1 MFAHLAWAWSLSA
14 LCGSD
19 AEGLACLAQ
28 MPGSYAPVGYGPAQ
42 AGPPM
47 QMPPPMAYAKGAPF
61 MQAQQQRL
69 EVTVPVPEARVSN
82 GLPAWAPVR
91 VQSACHSSGR
101 QWMHHLL
108 SDSQPACRAS

>member
-1 MFAHLAWAWSLSA
+1 
-14 LCGSD
+14 
-19 AEGLACLAQ
+19 

-82 GLPAWAPVR
+82 GLPTW
-91 VQSACHSSGR
+91 VQSACHGSGLQR
-101 QWMHHLL
+101 MRRLL
-108 SDSQPACRAS
+108 

>member
-1 MFAHLAWAWSLSA
+1 
-14 LCGSD
+14 
-19 AEGLACLAQ
+19 

-69 EVTVPVPEARVSN
+69 EVTVPVPEARVSS
-82 GLPAWAPVR
+82 GLPT
-91 VQSACHSSGR
+91 
-101 QWMHHLL
+101 
-108 SDSQPACRAS
+108 